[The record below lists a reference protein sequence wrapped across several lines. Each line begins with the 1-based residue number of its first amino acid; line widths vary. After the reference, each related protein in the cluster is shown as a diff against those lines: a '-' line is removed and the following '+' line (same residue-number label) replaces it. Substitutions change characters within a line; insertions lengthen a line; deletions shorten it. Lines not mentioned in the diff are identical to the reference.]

1 MKTIDV
7 CLSPDLIHLFEVKN
21 KIVVVV
27 DILRATSCMTT
38 GLAYG
43 IKSIK
48 PFSSLEECQQMK
60 SSGYFIAGE
69 RNGEKVEDFDLG
81 NSPFDYMNPD
91 FKGKNIA
98 VTTTNGTVAIEK
110 SEAADQI
117 VIGSFLNISAVA
129 EYLKEQ
135 DSDVLILCAG
145 WKGKVNME
153 DSLFAGALVEKL
165 QNDFANECD
174 APLIVQAA
182 YQDMSHNLLA
192 LVQSSSHAKRLHKLN
207 IYDDIEFCLKMD
219 EYDVVPIIKN
229 GEIVLLK
236 EPSVS

>member
-38 GLAYG
+38 GLAHG
-43 IKSIK
+43 VKSIK
-48 PFSSLEECQQMK
+48 PFASLEECLKMK
-60 SSGYFIAGE
+60 AEGYFIAGE
-69 RNGEKVEDFDLG
+69 RNGEKVDGCDLG
-81 NSPFDYMNPD
+81 NSPFDYMSEE
-91 FKGKNIA
+91 FQGKNIA

-110 SEAADQI
+110 SQEASQI
-117 VIGSFLNISAVA
+117 IIGSFLNISAVA
-129 EYLKEQ
+129 GYLREQ
-135 DSDVLILCAG
+135 PNDVLIVCAG

-165 QNDFANECD
+165 QDEFANECD
-174 APLIVQAA
+174 APLVVQAA

-207 IYDDIEFCLKMD
+207 IYEDIEFCLKMD
-219 EYDVVPIIKN
+219 EYDIVPILQD
-229 GEIVLLK
+229 GEIVVLK
-236 EPSVS
+236 EISVS